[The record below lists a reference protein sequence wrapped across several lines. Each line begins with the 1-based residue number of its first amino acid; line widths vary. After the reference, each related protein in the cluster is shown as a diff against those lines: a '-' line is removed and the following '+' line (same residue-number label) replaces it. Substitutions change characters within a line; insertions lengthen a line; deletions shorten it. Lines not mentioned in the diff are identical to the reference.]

1 MVSLTTLV
9 TRAGPRLCPCRITS
23 YFTHNLS
30 CSIAL
35 NIVSMLPRA
44 HVAMPLQLET
54 NNLSS
59 LHRSTESTETK
70 GARLAF
76 YLALDVGGT
85 KTEYVLADDTRELA
99 RVRGG
104 TIKRMRTDADTAAQ
118 NLDKALAELTALTG
132 VSMQSISR
140 SCVGAAG
147 ITVALVTG
155 WIRGAFAKRIGGS
168 LILVGDVEIALDA
181 AFFGGPGVLV
191 MAGTGSNVAGRTT
204 AGDLTTAG
212 GWGPALADQG
222 SGSRIG
228 HQALRDTFFAIDED
242 RTTALLPAILELW
255 QLPDLESLIGYAN
268 QIPSP
273 DFTRLAPL
281 GGKWA
286 SEGDAVAQNVLHREA
301 EELAHLAHLVIERL
315 RRNASTD
322 RPEWVPDL
330 AFTGSILENVVPIR
344 EGIVSAL
351 RRDHPSLKVL
361 PGTVDPILGAL
372 WRARTGSL
380 PVAG

>member
-1 MVSLTTLV
+1 M
-9 TRAGPRLCPCRITS
+9 
-23 YFTHNLS
+23 
-30 CSIAL
+30 
-35 NIVSMLPRA
+35 
-44 HVAMPLQLET
+44 
-54 NNLSS
+54 
-59 LHRSTESTETK
+59 
-70 GARLAF
+70 AF

-85 KTEYVLADDTRELA
+85 KTEYVLADDTHELA

-104 TIKRMRTDADTAAQ
+104 TIKRMRTDASTATQ

-132 VSMQSISR
+132 VSMTSITR

-147 ITVALVTG
+147 ITVALVTD
-155 WIRGAFAKRIGGS
+155 WIRETFGERVGGS

-191 MAGTGSNVAGRTT
+191 MAGTGSNVAGRTVG
-204 AGDLTTAG
+204 GDLTTAG

-242 RTTALLPAILELW
+242 RRTTLLPAILELW
-255 QLPDLESLIGYAN
+255 QLSDLDSLIGYAN
-268 QIPSP
+268 QIPAP

-281 GGKWA
+281 VVKCA
-286 SEGDAVAQNVLHREA
+286 AEGDAVAQNVLQREA

-315 RRNASTD
+315 RRDASD
-322 RPEWVPDL
+322 SRPDWVPDL
-330 AFTGSILENVVPIR
+330 AFTGSILEHVAPIR
-344 EGIVSAL
+344 DGIVQAL
-351 RRDHPSLKVL
+351 RREHASLKVL

-372 WRARTGSL
+372 WRARSGQL
-380 PVAG
+380 PIAG